1 MKTFVSEMKLSC
13 LSVSGKHKVSPQ
25 RSFFFY
31 YLDVGSLTGLPTLPA
46 SHLLKL
52 TQSSAEIMAEIVTGR
67 AASTPAS
74 LHAIRM
80 KIHFAFCLN
89 CSFLALNT

>member
-52 TQSSAEIMAEIVTGR
+52 TQSSTEIVTGR

-74 LHAIRM
+74 LNLIRM
-80 KIHFAFCLN
+80 KITHFAFCLN